1 MYNYVN
7 LNAFQISKSV
17 QAYLEKT
24 HDTVDSFEGH
34 PLLTFYDF
42 LGQEPSVRSLE
53 GFLTSTNLGRVPYL
67 KSLIARFDH
76 GPTSCNFGLP
86 TAHDLFMKFKHVNLP
101 LLATAGHGELV
112 CFSNARL
119 SQRYARKSQ
128 LNYTHYL
135 KQQRSAY
142 AVYYLIT
149 EQLQLYGQ
157 ITKTQLFH
165 ACETVTQIAL
175 QHAGDDELVTH
186 CVACCEM
193 LGFDTQPLRSFLLL
207 QRKLPK
213 CETGQSYSELLGEW
227 DRDLVEMLEANP
239 SEFPLELYQSLM
251 RLAIRDTPRK
261 TSNGFA

>member
-1 MYNYVN
+1 
-7 LNAFQISKSV
+7 
-17 QAYLEKT
+17 LEKT
-24 HDTVDSFEGH
+24 HDTADSFEGH

-76 GPTSCNFGLP
+76 GPTGSSSSLP
-86 TAHDLFMKFKHVNLP
+86 TAHDLFLKFKRVNLP

-112 CFSNARL
+112 SFSNARL
-119 SQRYARKSQ
+119 CQRYARKSQ

-142 AVYYLIT
+142 AVYYLIA

-165 ACETVTQIAL
+165 ACETVTQMAL
-175 QHAGDDELVTH
+175 QHAGDEELVTH

-207 QRKLPK
+207 QRRLPK
-213 CETGQSYSELLGEW
+213 SRSGESYSDSLAEW
-227 DRDLVEMLEANP
+227 DRDLVQQLEANP
-239 SEFPLELYQSLM
+239 KEFPLELYQSLM
-251 RLAIRDTPRK
+251 RLAVRDTPGK
-261 TSNGFA
+261 LPAGLLEYYALILSL